1 MSGAMKSSVDF
12 LREGSAFRIY
22 SHVDPDGDALGSA
35 LGLAWILDAAG
46 KSARVRLAAPVPRM
60 YAFLPGQHLVERG
73 ESAPVRGERIVVLDC
88 TSPSRLHTLEAEV
101 TPGTPVLNVDHHA
114 DNTRFG
120 DVVLLD
126 PGAAATALIVL
137 ELARAGDLP
146 VPPEAATCLY
156 TGILTDTGRF
166 TYANSDERALR
177 AAAELAGAGA
187 NPAEIA
193 AQVFEHRPV
202 AAIRLLGRAL
212 ETLDVREEGR
222 VACIHVTQAMLAE
235 TGAAAEETEG
245 FAAWARAI
253 DGVQVGIFLRESQ
266 DGFIKVSF
274 RSTGGVPI
282 DGVASRFGGGGHPA
296 AAGARIPGPLETAKE
311 GILRA
316 VGEHLQARAR

>member
-1 MSGAMKSSVDF
+1 MKTSVDF
-12 LREGSAFRIY
+12 LREGEAFRIF

-35 LGLAWILDAAG
+35 LGLAWILEASG
-46 KSARVRLAAPVPRM
+46 KKARVHLAAPMPRM
-60 YAFLPGQHLVERG
+60 YAFLPGQKFVEMG
-73 ESAPVRGERIVVLDC
+73 QGKSAPGERIVVLDC
-88 TSPSRLHTLEAEV
+88 TSPSRLHSLESAV
-101 TPGTPVLNVDHHA
+101 PPGALVMNVDHHA

-126 PGAAATALIVL
+126 PTAAATALLVL
-137 ELARAGDLP
+137 EIARTGSFP

-177 AAAELAGAGA
+177 AAAELARSGAS
-187 NPAEIA
+187 PAEIA
-193 AQVFEHRPV
+193 SRVFEHRPV

-235 TGAAAEETEG
+235 TGAGAEETEG

-253 DGVQVGIFLRESQ
+253 EGVQVGVFLRESQ
-266 DGFIKVSF
+266 DGWIKVSF

-296 AAGARIPGPLETAKE
+296 AAGARVPGPIETAKD